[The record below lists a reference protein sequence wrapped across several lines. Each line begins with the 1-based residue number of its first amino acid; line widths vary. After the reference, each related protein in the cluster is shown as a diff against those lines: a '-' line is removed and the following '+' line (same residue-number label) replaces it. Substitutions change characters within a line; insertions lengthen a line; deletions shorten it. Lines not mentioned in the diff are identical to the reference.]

1 MLGEG
6 KYLVECYTGFHMLGE
21 GKCLV
26 SAIQGF
32 VC

>member
-6 KYLVECYTGFHMLGE
+6 KCLVSAIHMLGE

-26 SAIQGF
+26 SAIRGF
-32 VC
+32 IF